1 MDEEEEF
8 SKLSSA
14 GNSWYCPSCCVTMT
28 AESQAREHVTG
39 WKHLRRQRMLASALC
54 SPLQRTFDARAKDKI
69 GRIICIGDCHTRS
82 SQLMSPLAKSFF
94 YGGSIYS
101 WACETTSGR
110 IRKVPPLAS
119 LLSRQ
124 DKDRILG
131 GSGRS
136 LLVIWSYG
144 EIDVRMHS
152 SLWREKSDGM
162 DACALRGEKE
172 EGEPAGSTALS
183 LTRGYVRAVLAAAAA
198 CRESLLVDDVR
209 QEASREVNV
218 LSVILAVP
226 PPTAGGQN
234 LKAPFVGA
242 LSERVTATQELN
254 RAISRACNDA
264 NEASSSKCLAPSLIF
279 TGEDT
284 WTFAMVSSS
293 DEYHNDEAQ
302 AATGAATVP
311 GSLRSDISDGHV
323 HVRADFCA
331 PIHDRIREL
340 VARKLF

>member
-1 MDEEEEF
+1 MHLQRLSHGNFRRIKKADVDEEEEF

-198 CRESLLVDDVR
+198 DYLGVCLCLCGVIACSEPPGQAICWTLGCCLLGSPVSCLYVAARILRHRTLSLR
-209 QEASREVNV
+209 
-218 LSVILAVP
+218 
-226 PPTAGGQN
+226 
-234 LKAPFVGA
+234 
-242 LSERVTATQELN
+242 
-254 RAISRACNDA
+254 RA
-264 NEASSSKCLAPSLIF
+264 
-279 TGEDT
+279 EDT
-284 WTFAMVSSS
+284 
-293 DEYHNDEAQ
+293 
-302 AATGAATVP
+302 
-311 GSLRSDISDGHV
+311 
-323 HVRADFCA
+323 
-331 PIHDRIREL
+331 
-340 VARKLF
+340 